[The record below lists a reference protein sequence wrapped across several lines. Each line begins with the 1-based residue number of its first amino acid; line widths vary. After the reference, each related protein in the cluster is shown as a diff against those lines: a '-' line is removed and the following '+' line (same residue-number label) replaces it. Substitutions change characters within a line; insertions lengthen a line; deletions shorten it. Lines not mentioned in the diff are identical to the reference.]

1 MEESCEQTVI
11 HIQSNWCNL
20 FYPFKH
26 KNITVK
32 KHRNKEISNY
42 IKQNVTYYTKAAP
55 TVIKPFSENPGF
67 LLATDVSNPVLPLVA
82 VCDPAQAAPQDDLH
96 LTPDLSHLPTGPG
109 PGVPPHLL
117 QD

>member
-1 MEESCEQTVI
+1 MTGI
-11 HIQSNWCNL
+11 IQ
-20 FYPFKH
+20 
-26 KNITVK
+26 NI
-32 KHRNKEISNY
+32 
-42 IKQNVTYYTKAAP
+42 P
-55 TVIKPFSENPGF
+55 TVVTRGLQSLLHPGF
-67 LLATDVSNPVLPLVA
+67 SLATDVSNPALPLVA